1 MSEEE
6 KIKND
11 LIEGLLNSDIEEN
24 RVFGSLLL
32 NSDNIPEREREV
44 YIDKIIGEFIANSD
58 RVDNPMI
65 LDNVIKAYGNL
76 SRFKKTT
83 NRIKRI

>member
-1 MSEEE
+1 MSEQE
-6 KIKND
+6 KVKND

-24 RVFGSLLL
+24 RIFGSLLL

>member
-1 MSEEE
+1 MSEQE
-6 KIKND
+6 KVKND

>member
-1 MSEEE
+1 MSEQE